1 MSWNRL
7 LNIQAVEGAV
17 QSRRYLEGR
26 RLRRRCLTKPML
38 PKDVIKKIRRIQIMT
53 NRLVNESLAGEYH
66 SVFKGRGMEFDE
78 VREYQHGDDVRTI
91 DWNVT
96 SRAGHPF
103 VKRYVEERE
112 LTVMLLVDAS
122 ASGSFGSAEKTKGEI
137 AAEISALLAFSAIK
151 NNDRVGAILFT
162 DQVEKFIPPR
172 RGSNHVLRV
181 IREVLFCHPK
191 HTGTC
196 IQRALE
202 HLNLVVRKHAVVFLI
217 SDLLDQGFEQS
228 LKVANRRHDV
238 VIVQIVD
245 PREQELQ
252 DVGIL
257 ELRDAET
264 GEIVDIDTSLRGV
277 RARYKE
283 NWERNYS
290 KLRKLFQSYRMDHV
304 PIDTVRP
311 YDLPLVR
318 FFEER
323 ARRCR

>member
-1 MSWNRL
+1 
-7 LNIQAVEGAV
+7 
-17 QSRRYLEGR
+17 
-26 RLRRRCLTKPML
+26 ML
-38 PKDVIKKIRRIQIMT
+38 PKDVIRKIRRIQITT

-96 SRAGHPF
+96 SRTGHPF
-103 VKRYVEERE
+103 VRRYVEERE

-122 ASGSFGSAEKTKGEI
+122 ASGSFGSVEKTKGEI

-151 NNDRVGAILFT
+151 NNDRVGALLFT
-162 DQVEKFIPPR
+162 DRVEKFIPPR

-181 IREVLFCHPK
+181 IRELLFYRPQYC
-191 HTGTC
+191 GTS
-196 IQRALE
+196 IQSALE
-202 HLNLVVRKHAVVFLI
+202 HLNLVVRKRAVVFLI

-238 VIVQIVD
+238 VIFQIMD

-252 DVGIL
+252 NVGII

-264 GEIVDIDTSLRGV
+264 GEILDVDTSLPAV
-277 RARYKE
+277 RARYRE
-283 NWERNYS
+283 NWERNYEM
-290 KLRKLFQSYRMDHV
+290 LRRLFQSYRMDHV
-304 PIDTVRP
+304 PIDTARP
-311 YDLPLVR
+311 YDRPLIR

-323 ARRCR
+323 ARRYR